1 MDSGLRVK
9 KKQSE
14 NEISFIIQNHPNQ
27 MLSSCWSLKTLSAG
41 LILHIFLHIMIATEK
56 IPGENLHHATT

>member
-27 MLSSCWSLKTLSAG
+27 MLSSCWSLKTLYAG
-41 LILHIFLHIMIATEK
+41 LILPIFLHIMMATEK